1 MRIKEPLQ
9 QQSLPNQSYSMDFM
23 SDALTSGRRLRIL
36 KVMDDCTRE
45 SLAVWCDYSITA
57 EKVTQILQEVIR
69 ERKAKPLQVRVD
81 NGPEFTS
88 HTFVNWCKK
97 ESIIIK
103 YIQPGRPM
111 QNGYIE
117 RLNRSYREDVLD
129 AYLLESLEQARITSD
144 EWQYAYNHL
153 LPHDSLNKRTPVMMR
168 ESLPA
173 ATHLKHMIEHE
184 HKVSDQQQNKQS
196 YVLND

>member
-1 MRIKEPLQ
+1 M
-9 QQSLPNQSYSMDFM
+9 NQGAS
-23 SDALTSGRRLRIL
+23 TSQNN
-36 KVMDDCTRE
+36 C
-45 SLAVWCDYSITA
+45 A
-57 EKVTQILQEVIR
+57 EKQKHHLSRWVNIPEQWVNIKQNGGSTWIR
-69 ERKAKPLQVRVD
+69 IYIRVD

-196 YVLND
+196 YVLNE

>member
-1 MRIKEPLQ
+1 M
-9 QQSLPNQSYSMDFM
+9 NQGAS
-23 SDALTSGRRLRIL
+23 TSQNN
-36 KVMDDCTRE
+36 C
-45 SLAVWCDYSITA
+45 A
-57 EKVTQILQEVIR
+57 EKQKHHLSRWVNIPEQWVNIKQNGGSTWIR
-69 ERKAKPLQVRVD
+69 IYK
-81 NGPEFTS
+81 
-88 HTFVNWCKK
+88 
-97 ESIIIK
+97 SIIIK

-196 YVLND
+196 YVLNE